1 MEGDTYVKSDRN
13 KFGLPKDLKSVEKKS
28 NTKKLS
34 SAPYGAM
41 SQSYVPDGDVLQE
54 LDLKKTGKKVLDGL
68 KRGVKKIFTG
78 PVIAP
83 TMTKDQHLQKIRNS
97 GGDPSHWANSFEPE
111 GDLVEQ
117 SELERIQA
125 AIKSGMMNG
134 KKLTPEQIQ
143 GLKAGLTQ
151 GGNKVDEGTSYGL
164 YKGDGKP
171 KGPMAK
177 FADAKKKKKET
188 VKEDMKGM
196 SQKSGDKRSTES
208 GAGMTAKGVAKY
220 NRRTGGNLKTAVTT
234 PPSKLKPGSKAAK
247 RRKSFCA
254 RSKSWDG
261 PRGKAAR
268 RRWNCEYEPELPMI
282 PEATRQKKEMG
293 YDKGGTKKPTTP
305 KRKDKAL
312 DMVLSGIRKK
322 HGKGAIMRSGSN
334 QQKKVRGAKSTAGTG
349 KYKKMADDKR
359 QLKKDAKEMG
369 YGSNTKGYVETR
381 ARYGSK
387 ENMKKGRGLGT

>member
-1 MEGDTYVKSDRN
+1 MTPGRN
-13 KFGLPKDLKSVEKKS
+13 DYGLPTGLKSNSGRKKIEKKIDPKNLPVVDKAS
-28 NTKKLS
+28 H
-34 SAPYGAM
+34 
-41 SQSYVPDGDVLQE
+41 VPDGDVLSEVEGTNMFPPGTQ
-54 LDLKKTGKKVLDGL
+54 DK
-68 KRGVKKIFTG
+68 VKKLLDRGTEFMKKNPIGRALGTVFGSSNKGSNYT
-78 PVIAP
+78 P
-83 TMTKDQHLQKIRNS
+83 K
-97 GGDPSHWANSFEPE
+97 
-111 GDLVEQ
+111 
-117 SELERIQA
+117 
-125 AIKSGMMNG
+125 G
-134 KKLTPEQIQ
+134 KVVP
-143 GLKAGLTQ
+143 
-151 GGNKVDEGTSYGL
+151 EGTSYGL

-282 PEATRQKKEMG
+282 PEEKK
-293 YDKGGTKKPTTP
+293 
-305 KRKDKAL
+305 KDKAL
-312 DMVLSGIRKK
+312 ELVKK
-322 HGKGAIMRSGSN
+322 SIIAKYGKNAIMKRG
-334 QQKKVRGAKSTAGTG
+334 QPKKVRGAKSTAGTG
-349 KYKKMADDKR
+349 KYKKMADDKK